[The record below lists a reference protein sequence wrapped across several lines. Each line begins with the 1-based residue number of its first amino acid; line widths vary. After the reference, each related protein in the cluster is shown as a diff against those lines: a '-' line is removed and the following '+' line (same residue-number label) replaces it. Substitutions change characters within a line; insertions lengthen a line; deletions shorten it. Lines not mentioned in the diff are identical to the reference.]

1 MSPLLRLFRPVNAV
15 MAIIGTVISS
25 VVSIGSGIIYHLI
38 TVAIASSV
46 VFMVLSGGNIMND
59 VLDAEID
66 SINHPERPIPSGM
79 VTKRSAT
86 YLYLTLYAVALI
98 VSLSFLPLIS
108 FPVVFAAEILLILYE
123 YKGKKMGLP
132 GNMMIS
138 ALIGAIFLYGGIVF
152 YNPERLFLMFLLAFL
167 SNVSRELI
175 KDVQDMEGDVDR
187 KTFPKVHGK
196 KAALDLSSVF
206 IIMTICI
213 SVFPY
218 ILGILSIYYL
228 IAVIICDISFILT
241 MIMQYSDYKKG
252 QNMSKLSMM
261 LGLLSFTVG
270 GVF

>member
-1 MSPLLRLFRPVNAV
+1 MNPLLRLFRPVNAA

-25 VVSIGSGIIYHLI
+25 IVAIGSGIIYHPI
-38 TVAIASSV
+38 TVVIASSV
-46 VFMVLSGGNIMND
+46 VFLVLSGGNIMND

-66 SINHPERPIPSGM
+66 RTNHPERPIPSGL
-79 VTKRSAT
+79 VTERIAT
-86 YLYLTLYAVALI
+86 YLYVSLYALALI
-98 VSLSFLPLIS
+98 ISLSFLPLIS
-108 FPVVFAAEILLILYE
+108 FPVVFSAEILLILYE
-123 YKGKKMGLP
+123 YRGKKMGLP

-187 KTFPKVHGK
+187 KTFPKMHGK

-213 SVFPY
+213 SVLPY

-241 MIMQYSDYKKG
+241 MIMQYRDYKKG